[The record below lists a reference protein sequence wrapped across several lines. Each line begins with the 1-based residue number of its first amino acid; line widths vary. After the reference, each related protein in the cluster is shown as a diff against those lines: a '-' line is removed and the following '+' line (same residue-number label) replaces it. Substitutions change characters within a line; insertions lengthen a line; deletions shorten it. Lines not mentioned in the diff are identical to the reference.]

1 MPCIST
7 QLIADPLGVCCRC
20 LVTLYFVGADK
31 EQLQMKIMNAGA
43 IPTIVRLCAS
53 THGDVQAEAADVLKV
68 LSRNPA
74 AGQVI
79 VDAGESWRWHILSRH
94 AGSACHAI
102 FRR

>member
-1 MPCIST
+1 M
-7 QLIADPLGVCCRC
+7 
-20 LVTLYFVGADK
+20 TLYFVGADK

-79 VDAGESWRWHILSRH
+79 VDAGETQPLAPPVRPFVMQGPHIMH
-94 AGSACHAI
+94 C
-102 FRR
+102 

>member
-1 MPCIST
+1 M
-7 QLIADPLGVCCRC
+7 
-20 LVTLYFVGADK
+20 TLYFVGADK

-79 VDAGESWRWHILSRH
+79 VDAGESWPWHILSRH
-94 AGSACHAI
+94 AGSGCHAI